1 MSRKNRDNEQSF
13 GSDAFL
19 DVIANIVGILIILI
33 VVAGVKVSRA
43 PLITAPLNVP
53 DVEGPTIELDIPT
66 IVIEAAPMFA
76 DLGQSA
82 GWPSAFLPEPV
93 PEVVV
98 EPAPIRPPPPEVRPP
113 AELVDQSQTL
123 NGMIADLEQR
133 ISEAQRQYATL
144 DQQHRDAQ
152 TAISEHTAMLAAQ
165 RGSLAEEASQLDQMQ
180 AALLQTESQLSELR
194 YALDVESQREPEVEV
209 LEHRLTPLGRVVTQR
224 EVHFRLAEGRISHV
238 PIEELAALVQTDIQ
252 RQRDLLLKL
261 RYYKGSVGPEE
272 GFRMEYIVQ
281 QQDMSLLDELRAG
294 GTNMIRVGVTQW
306 LLVPEPGL
314 EGETPDVAL
323 REGSRFLRILR
334 RYPGATLTFWVYP
347 DSFEAHQTLNTFV
360 REAGFEVAARPLPAG
375 VPIAGSPNGSRS
387 VSQ

>member
-1 MSRKNRDNEQSF
+1 MSR
-13 GSDAFL
+13 
-19 DVIANIVGILIILI
+19 
-33 VVAGVKVSRA
+33 
-43 PLITAPLNVP
+43 
-53 DVEGPTIELDIPT
+53 
-66 IVIEAAPMFA
+66 
-76 DLGQSA
+76 
-82 GWPSAFLPEPV
+82 
-93 PEVVV
+93 
-98 EPAPIRPPPPEVRPP
+98 
-113 AELVDQSQTL
+113 
-123 NGMIADLEQR
+123 
-133 ISEAQRQYATL
+133 
-144 DQQHRDAQ
+144 
-152 TAISEHTAMLAAQ
+152 
-165 RGSLAEEASQLDQMQ
+165 
-180 AALLQTESQLSELR
+180 
-194 YALDVESQREPEVEV
+194 SQREPEVEV

>member
-43 PLITAPLNVP
+43 PLTTAPLDVP
-53 DVEGPTIELDIPT
+53 EVEEPTIELDIPT

-82 GWPSAFLPEPV
+82 GWPSACLPEPA

-98 EPAPIRPPPPEVRPP
+98 EPAPIRPAPPEVRPP
-113 AELVDQSQTL
+113 AELVDQSRTL
-123 NGMIADLEQR
+123 NGLIADLEQR
-133 ISEAQRQYATL
+133 IAEAQRQYATL
-144 DQQHRDAQ
+144 DLQHRNAQ
-152 TAISEHTAMLAAQ
+152 TAITEQNATLAAQ
-165 RGSLAEEASQLDQMQ
+165 RLSLAEEASQLEQMQ
-180 AALLQTESQLSELR
+180 TALLQTENQLSDLR
-194 YALDVESQREPEVEV
+194 YALDVESQRAPEVEV
-209 LEHRLTPLGRVVTQR
+209 LEHRLTPIGRIVTQR

-261 RYYKGSVGPEE
+261 RYYKGSVGPEG

-294 GTNMIRVGVTQW
+294 GANMIRVGVTQW

-314 EGETPDVAL
+314 EGETPEAAL

-360 REAGFEVAARPLPAG
+360 REAGFDVAARPLPAG